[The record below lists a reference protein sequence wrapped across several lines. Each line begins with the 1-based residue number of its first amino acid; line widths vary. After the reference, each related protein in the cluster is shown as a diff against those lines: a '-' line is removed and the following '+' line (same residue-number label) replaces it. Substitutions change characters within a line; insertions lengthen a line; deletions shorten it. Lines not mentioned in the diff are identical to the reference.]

1 MLFASVFA
9 VTYTVS
15 LVCACLLYILV
26 WMAFPEIEKYR
37 KTSIVIILGLS
48 VVLNIHY
55 ARLDYNPGHHY
66 NSLADYIHGKEISS
80 EGRQ

>member
-9 VTYTVS
+9 VTYMVS

-37 KTSIVIILGLS
+37 KLSLVAILGLS
-48 VVLNIHY
+48 LALNIHY

-66 NSLADYIHGKEISS
+66 NSLADYVHGKENGGA
-80 EGRQ
+80 GR